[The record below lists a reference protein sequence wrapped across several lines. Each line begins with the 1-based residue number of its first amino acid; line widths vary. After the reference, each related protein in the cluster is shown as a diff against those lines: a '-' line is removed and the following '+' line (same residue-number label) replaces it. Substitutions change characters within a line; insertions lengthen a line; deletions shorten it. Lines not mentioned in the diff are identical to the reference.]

1 MVTQN
6 VTFIVHVP
14 LLLFSVQHAT
24 SRLDQSNIYWW
35 TDAQF
40 VPNNDSS
47 LFVTGGLFLPR
58 AHRSWIGDVK
68 VPPGRMIKL
77 DLNKQSTDLRF
88 YNVYYL
94 GANCSSVW
102 RVVAKIH
109 YQSPIKG
116 LCCLLEQETLPSL
129 LSTGW
134 FQERIWA
141 WFHNRTK
148 INWGFYG
155 RLT

>member
-1 MVTQN
+1 MRFCYHN
-6 VTFIVHVP
+6 YW
-14 LLLFSVQHAT
+14 LLKMLLSLYMYLSFVSVQHAT

-94 GANCSSVW
+94 GANCSSV
-102 RVVAKIH
+102 
-109 YQSPIKG
+109 
-116 LCCLLEQETLPSL
+116 
-129 LSTGW
+129 
-134 FQERIWA
+134 
-141 WFHNRTK
+141 
-148 INWGFYG
+148 
-155 RLT
+155 